1 MRVAILKAP
10 QVKSGAVTDHQS
22 SHPNDKTNGTVPA
35 EGEKAPATQDSTP
48 PESEVDA
55 LKAERD
61 RFREQLMRTAADF
74 DNFRKRTKRDL
85 DDAKA
90 RGRDDLIRELLP
102 VFDNLDRAVQ
112 SSGSA
117 SDIKSVIDGVRM
129 VLKMFEDTAERIGL
143 ARVKTIGE
151 RFDPTTHEAL
161 QQVDSAEHAPGT
173 IVAEIAA
180 GYRVGDRLVRPAMVV
195 VARKPAEPKPAPK
208 AEATADAAPKGA
220 AGPSGAASP
229 NAAEKSKAAG
239 GEPGAGTA
247 DSKTSDAAAS
257 TGGGSPSKA
266 PEPSGKSGTEKPE

>member
-1 MRVAILKAP
+1 
-10 QVKSGAVTDHQS
+10 VTDQQS
-22 SHPNDKTNGTVPA
+22 SHPNDKANGTAPA
-35 EGEKAPATQDSTP
+35 EGEKTPESTP
-48 PESEVDA
+48 PESEIDA

-117 SDIKSVIDGVRM
+117 SDVKSVIDGVRM

-143 ARVKTIGE
+143 ARVKTVGE
-151 RFDPTTHEAL
+151 RFDPSAHEAL
-161 QQVDSAEHAPGT
+161 QQIDSAEHPPGT

-180 GYRVGDRLVRPAMVV
+180 GYRVGERLVRPAMVV

-208 AEATADAAPKGA
+208 PDTAEASA
-220 AGPSGAASP
+220 AGNEPP
-229 NAAEKSKAAG
+229 AG
-239 GEPGAGTA
+239 TPAGQTEAKTTDAGAGAT
-247 DSKTSDAAAS
+247 
-257 TGGGSPSKA
+257 SPSKA
-266 PEPSGKSGTEKPE
+266 PPPSGNGTDKSE

>member
-1 MRVAILKAP
+1 VLFACEQVAILKAP
-10 QVKSGAVTDHQS
+10 QVKSGAVTDNQS
-22 SHPNDKTNGTVPA
+22 SHPNDKTNGTGPA
-35 EGEKAPATQDSTP
+35 EGEKAADSGP

-112 SSGSA
+112 SSSSA

-161 QQVDSAEHAPGT
+161 QQIDSAEHAPGT

-208 AEATADAAPKGA
+208 PDAAADAAPKAA
-220 AGPSGAASP
+220 AGPSSAPG
-229 NAAEKSKAAG
+229 AEKSAAG
-239 GEPGAGTA
+239 SEPAAGTV

-257 TGGGSPSKA
+257 AGGGSPSKA